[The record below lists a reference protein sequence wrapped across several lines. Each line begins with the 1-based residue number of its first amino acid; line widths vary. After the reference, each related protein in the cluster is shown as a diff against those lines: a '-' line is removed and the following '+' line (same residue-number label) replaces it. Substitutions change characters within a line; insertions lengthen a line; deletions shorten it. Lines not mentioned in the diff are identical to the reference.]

1 MTWQTLSLTKPPD
14 ITSAAALADLHAL
27 ATSVGSVLVHPFQYA
42 VGEGER
48 AKLLTFPN
56 AVEALAVKMNA
67 IKPDSLTCIAFA
79 SNNIAGLNAILVGA
93 INNTGLGWLLSP
105 QQRAILLNSL
115 EQTKSVMLESD
126 GVPVTVRGDHTTLHI
141 GKLAECYTAKS
152 NELALS
158 ESASSVGSIASE
170 ITDFES
176 KKATHDS
183 TINAAYAAIDMG
195 SATGYALHLTAGD
208 IATQLREASSPGAE
222 KSQTVIMAFYG
233 AQDDLNIITQWAGL

>member
-27 ATSVGSVLVHPFQYA
+27 ATNVGSVLVHPFQYA

-48 AKLLTFPN
+48 AKLLSFPN
-56 AVEALAVKMNA
+56 AVDALAVKMEG
-67 IKPDSLTCIAFA
+67 IKPNSVTCLAFA
-79 SNNIAGLNAILVGA
+79 SNSIAGLNALLIAA

-105 QQRAILLNSL
+105 QQRAVLLNSL
-115 EQTKSVMLESD
+115 EQDKTVLLESD
-126 GVPVTVRGDHTTLHI
+126 GVPVTVRGIHTALHI
-141 GKLAECYTAKS
+141 GKLAEFYTAKS

-158 ESASSVGSIASE
+158 ESVSSVGSIASE
-170 ITDFES
+170 LAAFES
-176 KKATHDS
+176 KKTTNDS
-183 TINAAYAAIDMG
+183 TINAAYAAVDIG
-195 SATGYALHLTAGD
+195 SATGYALHLTDGD

-233 AQDDLNIITQWAGL
+233 EQDDLNIITQWAGL